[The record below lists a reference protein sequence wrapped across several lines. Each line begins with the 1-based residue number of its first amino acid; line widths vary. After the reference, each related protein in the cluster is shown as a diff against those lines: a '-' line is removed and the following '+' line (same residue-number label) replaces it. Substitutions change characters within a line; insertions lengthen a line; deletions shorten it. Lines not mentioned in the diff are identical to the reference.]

1 MNTHTPRIVVLALVA
16 TVSLGL
22 RVQAQ
27 EAKPATPTAP
37 APAAAADAPKAADAS
52 SAAAAPDAKAAGTT
66 STNAPAAAPK
76 PPPEPLPA
84 PEPLPT
90 APDGTPMVRMNFRG
104 VPLETVLSYL
114 SEAAGYIIVLDTEVK
129 GRIDAWSAQPVT
141 REEAFQILEAAL
153 AKNGYTALRTGRT
166 LTIVS
171 KESAKKRDIP
181 VKSGNNPD
189 SIPKDDQVVTQIIPI
204 RFISATALTTDLS
217 PLLPSEAT
225 MTANEA
231 GNALVITDTQ
241 ASIKRLTEV
250 IRALDTSLAN
260 SSSVKVFPLRYADA
274 KELATVIKDLFSTT
288 DSRGGNTGNNGR
300 GGFQGFPGG
309 FGGMGGF
316 GGRGG
321 GGGGGGGSS
330 SGAGNRAAASKVVAV
345 ADEHSNSV
353 IVNAPEDAMPT
364 IEELIRSVDTNVQ
377 DVTEIR
383 VFRLQFSDPT
393 EMAGILSGLFPDEA
407 TARNGSNNNRGQ
419 RFGGFGMFGGMNRG
433 GGGGGGSGSSSDRAL
448 KKGKVTAVPDPRTSS
463 VIVSADREIM
473 GQIAEMVKQLD
484 ANPARKQKVYVYD
497 LDNADPQQVQ
507 DVLRGLFE
515 RQGSNTRNT
524 QTRQQNS
531 ALTTRSTQQQQQ
543 NNLNRGGAGFGSG
556 AGGGGGLGA
565 GGRGN

>member
-90 APDGTPMVRMNFRG
+90 APDGSPMVRMNFRG